1 MSLYRPAFEAAL
13 RMFAQISEGMA
24 QRGLSRPILVG
35 GAAVEFYTMGAI
47 NTGDF
52 DLCTP
57 LQPELE
63 AEMRRHGFVRPTGP
77 GQSTRGWIHPAL
89 GVGFEVVASV
99 PFDGHADRDR
109 LVLVDGFAPDASF
122 AIVAVEDLIADRMGQ
137 YASGTAPAMREQ
149 ARALLR
155 LHPDADIGYLEKRI
169 RFETAGEFGADDVG
183 R

>member
-1 MSLYRPAFEAAL
+1 M
-13 RMFAQISEGMA
+13 
-24 QRGLSRPILVG
+24 
-35 GAAVEFYTMGAI
+35 
-47 NTGDF
+47 
-52 DLCTP
+52 
-57 LQPELE
+57 
-63 AEMRRHGFVRPTGP
+63 
-77 GQSTRGWIHPAL
+77 
-89 GVGFEVVASV
+89 
-99 PFDGHADRDR
+99 
-109 LVLVDGFAPDASF
+109 LVDGFAPDASF